1 MRITGASM
9 GHGLALAAAGAF
21 TLSLAGAAAAQN
33 APATGRAPNLYLGLA
48 VGESDA
54 SYACEGIAGC
64 DKRDNA
70 FGAFAG
76 YWVHRHFSIE
86 VGYHNLGE
94 ITAPG
99 GTYLRSNVWELLAVG
114 YWPVTPPL
122 SLYGKLGPYRGAQ
135 EGGGLYADQ
144 KELTNS
150 ITYGVGAQFDL
161 SKNAGVRAEFQAYP
175 SFGTGPV
182 LPHGDI
188 NVVRLSALWRFQ

>member
-1 MRITGASM
+1 MRIRGASI
-9 GHGLALAAAGAF
+9 GRWFAVAIAGAF
-21 TLSLAGAAAAQN
+21 AIIVAGAAAAQE
-33 APATGRAPNLYLGLA
+33 APATGRASNLYVGLA
-48 VGESDA
+48 VGESGA
-54 SYACEGIAGC
+54 SYACESLAGC
-64 DKRDNA
+64 DKRDNS

-76 YWVHRHFSIE
+76 YWVHRNFSIE

-94 ITAPG
+94 VTAPG
-99 GTYLRSNVWELLAVG
+99 GTYLRSNVWELLVVG
-114 YWPVTPPL
+114 YWPLTPPL

-135 EGGGLYADQ
+135 EGGGIYADQ

-161 SKNAGVRAEFQAYP
+161 SKNAGVRAEAQVYP

-188 NVVRLSALWRFQ
+188 GVVRLSALWRFR